1 MRRMSRSA
9 LRGGGCNGRM
19 QWFACAANAGERTLW
34 GMAGMTHGHRSR
46 LPPELTGMGVVTV
59 AVP

>member
-1 MRRMSRSA
+1 MRRMSLGA
-9 LRGGGCNGRM
+9 VPGRRT

>member
-1 MRRMSRSA
+1 MRRMSLGA
-9 LRGGGCNGRM
+9 VPGLRM